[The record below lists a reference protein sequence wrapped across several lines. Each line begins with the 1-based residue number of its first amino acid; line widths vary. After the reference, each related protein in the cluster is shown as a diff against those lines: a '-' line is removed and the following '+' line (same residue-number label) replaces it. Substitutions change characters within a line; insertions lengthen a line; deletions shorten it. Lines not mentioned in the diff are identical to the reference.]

1 MGHLLGPK
9 KRSRYHDF
17 LDSQADSRC
26 YGPKWSAALVE
37 SCLFV
42 AHRFSEVA
50 QGRYWSCAITYT
62 ACAGAA
68 SIGGCISS
76 KPDSNV
82 ELQPKSGFR
91 SKRAPSASACGVGD
105 YPLPDLREP
114 ICPRKKRRPLSTGDE
129 ANTVP
134 SAHSGGAFLGKGPAA
149 SSTSLGAQVH
159 EYLRAIVTVTDEPGQ
174 VGPNCRRLQLLLRT
188 HRSGRKRVLQIG
200 PEKQGVPLYYNS

>member
-1 MGHLLGPK
+1 MNGTLTGGQ
-9 KRSRYHDF
+9 KRCFLESRY
-17 LDSQADSRC
+17 

-76 KPDSNV
+76 KPDRDSDV
-82 ELQPKSGFR
+82 ELQPESGF
-91 SKRAPSASACGVGD
+91 D
-105 YPLPDLREP
+105 QREP
-114 ICPRKKRRPLSTGDE
+114 QAPAHAVYATTHYQTSRSRSAPDSEKSVGPLSTGDE
-129 ANTVP
+129 AKQVP
-134 SAHSGGAFLGKGPAA
+134 SAHSGGEFLGKGPAA

-200 PEKQGVPLYYNS
+200 PEKQGVPRYYNS